1 MQSRLLI
8 TVFLLAVT
16 LVCPAQELSDDRNRA
31 DAGREAD
38 FSPPDTRVT
47 LAISS
52 PAYPVTPGDTYR
64 LVYVLPSG
72 VETTG
77 SFTVDA
83 GYDLPLGHLGSVNA
97 RHLTLPELR
106 TKVEATVRRNYPTA
120 YPQLDLVSVGL
131 FRVFVSGAVERAGWI
146 DAWGLTHLSSVL
158 EGRLAEQAS
167 RRAVERSAGEDS
179 RGVYDLVAAERLG
192 NVDNDPLVRPGDRI
206 TVPYSDRRVTIAGE
220 VRRPGRYDLLPE
232 EGFDEL
238 MGLLAG
244 GPTAHADL
252 SSVEIT
258 SLGDE
263 PGSRDAYRTFN
274 FGRGQPPELQDQD
287 SIYVP
292 SVRENNPVVYVSIRF
307 GTEVSTLRHR
317 LRDGDTLLT
326 VMQAVLLRPGRRA
339 ANVSEVTVSPDSLSL
354 ARIQRQGSTFKRV
367 NIEAL
372 VFGGDHSLDMPLQ
385 PGDTVV
391 VP

>member
-1 MQSRLLI
+1 MRLRLLI
-8 TVFLLAVT
+8 TILL
-16 LVCPAQELSDDRNRA
+16 LVVAFRYPAQDLRDGRNTADIGHETDLSA
-31 DAGREAD
+31 
-38 FSPPDTRVT
+38 PDTRVT

-52 PAYPVTPGDTYR
+52 PGYPVTPGDTYR

-77 SFTVDA
+77 TFTVDA
-83 GYDLPLGHLGSVNA
+83 GYHLPLGHMGSVDV
-97 RHLTLPELR
+97 RDLTLPALR
-106 TKVEATVRRNYPTA
+106 TTVEATVRRNYPTA

-158 EGRLAEQAS
+158 EGRLAAQAS
-167 RRAVERSAGEDS
+167 RRAVARSNGEGS
-179 RGVYDLVAAERLG
+179 QQVYDLVTAERFG
-192 NVDNDPLVRPGDRI
+192 NVENDPFVRPGDRI
-206 TVPYSDRRVTIAGE
+206 TVPYSERRVTIAGE
-220 VRRPGRYDLLPE
+220 VRRPGSYDLLPE
-232 EGFDEL
+232 EGFGEL
-238 MGLLAG
+238 LDLLAG
-244 GPTAHADL
+244 GATAHADL

-263 PGSRDAYRTFN
+263 PGSRDEYRTFD
-274 FGRGQPPELQDQD
+274 FGRGRPPELRDQD

-339 ANVSEVTVSPDSLSL
+339 ENVSEATVSPDSLSL